1 MNFGGMPF
9 GGMPPFGGGNS
20 NDDTL
25 YKELNVERNASKAE
39 IKKAYHKLA
48 LKNHPDKGGDA
59 EKFRKIQTA
68 YEVLSD
74 DDKKNK
80 YDRFG
85 MEGIREN
92 TGQPDGSDIFDIF
105 FGGNRRRGGP
115 PRRRKGKD
123 TLYTLKVSLNDLYNG
138 KKQKI
143 AIHRK
148 VIVGEAEACSRC
160 NGMGIIRQRRVF
172 GPGMIQEIQSPCQH
186 CSGHGK
192 NYKFN
197 NEKTTV
203 DINIL
208 AGSASDTKIRCP
220 SLGNEIPG
228 DIETGDVVFS
238 LEIEKHTTFARK
250 GDNLFLKLRISLLEA
265 LTGCSF
271 DITHLDGRLIS
282 IGTNKDDIIGVSGES
297 CLGSLPFRCIQN
309 EGMPILHNEG
319 KRGKLL
325 IAFIIDF
332 PENGY
337 LNSEKKDKLKEILPS
352 ILHTSKN
359 SNLLEL
365 HEVDSDLLNEL
376 NKNERRERDPF
387 NNHEGVTN
395 CAQM

>member
-1 MNFGGMPF
+1 MNFGGIPF
-9 GGMPPFGGGNS
+9 GSMPSNFGRPNG

-25 YKELNVERNASKAE
+25 YKELNVERNSSKAE
-39 IKKAYHKLA
+39 IKKAYHKLV

-74 DDKKNK
+74 DDKRSK

-85 MEGIREN
+85 MDGIREDA
-92 TGQPDGSDIFDIF
+92 GQQDGSDIFDIF
-105 FGGNRRRGGP
+105 FGGRRRNGP

-123 TLYTLKVSLNDLYNG
+123 TIYTLKVTLNDLYNG

-148 VIVGEAEACSRC
+148 VIVGEADTCKHC
-160 NGMGIIRQRRVF
+160 NGSGIIRQRRVF
-172 GPGMIQEIQSPCQH
+172 GPGMVQEVQSPCHH
-186 CSGHGK
+186 CGGHGK

-208 AGSASDTKIRCP
+208 PGSSSDTKIRCQG
-220 SLGNEIPG
+220 LGNEIPG
-228 DIETGDVVFS
+228 CDTGDVVFS
-238 LEIEKHTTFARK
+238 LDVEKHKTFARK

-265 LTGCSF
+265 LTGSSF
-271 DITHLDGRLIS
+271 DITHLDGRIIS
-282 IGTNKDDIIGVSGES
+282 IGSNKDSIIGVSGES
-297 CLGSLPFRCIQN
+297 CLGSLPFRCIPS
-309 EGMPILHNEG
+309 EGMPILHKNGEKG
-319 KRGKLL
+319 SLL
-325 IAFIIDF
+325 IAFIIEF
-332 PENGY
+332 PPNGY
-337 LNSEKKDKLKEILPS
+337 FNMEQKEKLKEILPKR
-352 ILHTSKN
+352 LHKSQN

-365 HEVDSDLLNEL
+365 QEVDSNLLNEL
-376 NKNERRERDPF
+376 NRNERQNRDPF
-387 NNHEGVTN
+387 GNHEGVQ

>member
-1 MNFGGMPF
+1 MNFGGIPF
-9 GGMPPFGGGNS
+9 GGMPHNFGRGNS

-25 YKELNVERNASKAE
+25 YKELAVERNSSKAE
-39 IKKAYHKLA
+39 IKKAYHKLV

-74 DDKKNK
+74 DDKRSK

-85 MEGIREN
+85 MDGIREDAA
-92 TGQPDGSDIFDIF
+92 QPDGSDIFDIF
-105 FGGNRRRGGP
+105 FGGARRRNGP

-123 TLYTLKVSLNDLYNG
+123 TIYTLKVTLNDLYNG

-148 VIVGEAEACSRC
+148 VIVGEADTCKHC
-160 NGMGIIRQRRVF
+160 NGSGIIRQRRVF
-172 GPGMIQEIQSPCQH
+172 GPGMIQEIQSPCNH
-186 CSGHGK
+186 CGGHGK

-208 AGSASDTKIRCP
+208 PGSSSDTKIRCQG
-220 SLGNEIPG
+220 LGNEIP
-228 DIETGDVVFS
+228 DAETGDVLFTLDV
-238 LEIEKHTTFARK
+238 EKHKTFARK

-265 LTGCSF
+265 LTGASF
-271 DITHLDGRLIS
+271 DITHLDGRVIS
-282 IGTNKDDIIGVSGES
+282 IGTNKDSIIGVSGES
-297 CLGSLPFRCIQN
+297 CLGSLPFRCIPS
-309 EGMPILHNEG
+309 EGMPILHKNGEKG
-319 KRGKLL
+319 SLL
-325 IAFIIDF
+325 IAFIIEF
-332 PENGY
+332 PPNGY
-337 LNSEKKDKLKEILPS
+337 FNMEQKEKLKEILPKR
-352 ILHTSKN
+352 LHKSQN

-365 HEVDSDLLNEL
+365 QEVDSNLLNEL
-376 NKNERRERDPF
+376 NRNERQRDPF
-387 NNHEGVTN
+387 GNHEGVQ